1 MINIDKFEAL
11 ANEIITNATKN
22 EMENW
27 FNTYRTN
34 QVSFVSFKPIETS
47 FKLDFTDIKFHKNET
62 ETTIN
67 SYSFAA

>member
-27 FNTYRTN
+27 FT
-34 QVSFVSFKPIETS
+34 
-47 FKLDFTDIKFHKNET
+47 NET
-62 ETTIN
+62 V
-67 SYSFAA
+67 SS